1 MVSAPQAML
10 ATSLNPQ
17 TRHFNLAE
25 TRHLN
30 LGLTSIPLII
40 YLMSNNQRGSSPK
53 TTSPPRLQNKKRACL
68 IVQLSDSS
76 TSPHVDCRR
85 TSVGNGATTE
95 AGGAAA
101 SGA

>member
-1 MVSAPQAML
+1 MISRKTISPTKL
-10 ATSLNPQ
+10 P
-17 TRHFNLAE
+17 
-25 TRHLN
+25 
-30 LGLTSIPLII
+30 
-40 YLMSNNQRGSSPK
+40 NNK
-53 TTSPPRLQNKKRACL
+53 TACP